1 MIISILHGTKSGSI
15 PIISGSIGITPEL
28 VSVLCRSQHTVL
40 VEGEV
45 NRKEMKAYLAV
56 GAYIINTKEELLDR
70 GDLIIK
76 KARLEPCD
84 IEYVHGEG
92 KIFFSTIDMGDRAI
106 VEKAIAH
113 EISLIN
119 YKILPGLEAMK
130 TKKISAAKFS
140 NYIAPFILSLAG
152 KGLKALVDD
161 EVLRDALLLMRGK
174 AYNGPLA
181 SLHHL
186 QCYEY

>member
-1 MIISILHGTKSGSI
+1 MIISILQGGKSST
-15 PIISGSIGITPEL
+15 IGVTAEL
-28 VSVLCRSQHTVL
+28 ISVLCHNHHTAL
-40 VEGEV
+40 IEGEAG
-45 NRKEMKAYLAV
+45 RKDMKAYLAV

-76 KARLEPCD
+76 KDLLESRD
-84 IEYVHGEG
+84 IEYVRGEE
-92 KIFFSTIDMGDRAI
+92 KIFFTTIDIRDQELI
-106 VEKAIAH
+106 KKALAR

-119 YKILPGLEAMK
+119 YQDLPELSAKKMK
-130 TKKISAAKFS
+130 EISAAEFS
-140 NYIAPFILSLAG
+140 NYITPFILSLAG

-161 EVLRDALLLMRGK
+161 EVLRDALLVMRGK
-174 AYNGPLA
+174 VYNGMLA